1 MNIRIVRTPGM
12 VLSLVAVG
20 ISHQVLANEPAIP
33 GMSRQLLLRQPL
45 PPLGDHPEARVIR
58 VHFPTGFK
66 TPLHTHEGPGPR
78 YVLKG
83 KLRVEDNGKSQVYG
97 PGDVFWETG
106 AAMTVQAISG
116 DDAEMVI
123 FEVAPGN

>member
-1 MNIRIVRTPGM
+1 MNIRIVRTLGM
-12 VLSLVAVG
+12 VLSLVAAG

>member
-1 MNIRIVRTPGM
+1 MNIRIVKASG
-12 VLSLVAVG
+12 VLLSLIMAG
-20 ISHQVLANEPAIP
+20 ISHQAFANEPVIP
-33 GMSRQLLLRQPL
+33 GMSRQLLLKQPL

>member
-1 MNIRIVRTPGM
+1 MNIRIVKVSAM
-12 VLSLVAVG
+12 ALSMMGAV
-20 ISHQVLANEPAIP
+20 ISHVAFANESSMP

-45 PPLGDHPEARVIR
+45 PTLGDHPEARVIR
-58 VHFPTGFK
+58 VHFPSGFK

-83 KLRVEDNGKSQVYG
+83 KLRVEDNGKTQVYG

-106 AAMTVQAISG
+106 AAMTVQAVSG

-123 FEVAPGN
+123 FEVVPGN

>member
-1 MNIRIVRTPGM
+1 MNIRIVRTLWM
-12 VLSLVAVG
+12 VLSLVAAG

-116 DDAEMVI
+116 DDAEMIIV
-123 FEVAPGN
+123 ELAPAH

>member
-1 MNIRIVRTPGM
+1 MNIRIVRTLGM
-12 VLSLVAVG
+12 VLSLVAAG

-33 GMSRQLLLRQPL
+33 GMSRQLLLKQPL

-83 KLRVEDNGKSQVYG
+83 KLRVEDNGNSQVYG